1 MKKNEKKNA
10 RFSRAGKKKRM
21 DDSKYIVL
29 DPRHQQRESVEN
41 AHDDD
46 QEQDIINVILIPRL
60 VWARGVFTE
69 TNGTSFARA

>member
-1 MKKNEKKNA
+1 
-10 RFSRAGKKKRM
+10 M

-46 QEQDIINVILIPRL
+46 QEQDIINVILIPSGWFGR
-60 VWARGVFTE
+60 VVFSRRQME
-69 TNGTSFARA
+69 RALRVRER